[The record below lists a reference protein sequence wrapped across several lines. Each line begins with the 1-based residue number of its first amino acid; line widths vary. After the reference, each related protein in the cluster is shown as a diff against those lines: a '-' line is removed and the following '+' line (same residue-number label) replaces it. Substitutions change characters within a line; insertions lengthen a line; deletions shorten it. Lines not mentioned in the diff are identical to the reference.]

1 MSTQTKNPLARAVK
15 RILDVV
21 RVIAFISLIAWPLL
35 ALVLTIGHSSN
46 TERWGVDISVFSSFN
61 IDLDEFA
68 EGTERSTGVRDPK
81 IHGKGFLN
89 VDTSSLSAFYTFV
102 LMMEMGGIVGFYM
115 LLQLR
120 AVFTSL
126 AAGESFDLKNSA
138 RIRKFGYVAIGW
150 ALISPLLQY
159 FGGQM
164 ILREYSL
171 NLPGIVLSP
180 AFELNGGAIFIGL
193 AMIVLSGVLN
203 EAASINES
211 HRLTI

>member
-1 MSTQTKNPLARAVK
+1 MSIETKNPLARAIK

-21 RVIAFISLIAWPLL
+21 RVIAFISLIAGPLMTL
-35 ALVLTIGHSSN
+35 IITIGHSSIA
-46 TERWGVDISVFSSFN
+46 EHWGIDISVFASFN
-61 IDLDEFA
+61 VDLDEFS
-68 EGTERSTGVRDPK
+68 EGTAQSTGVRDPK
-81 IHGKGFLN
+81 INGKGLLN

-102 LMMEMGGIVGFYM
+102 FMMEVGGIVGFYL

-126 AAGESFDLKNSA
+126 AAGDNFDLKNSA

-150 ALISPLLQY
+150 ALTSPLLQY
-159 FGGQM
+159 FGGQV

-171 NLPGIVLSP
+171 KLPGIVLSP
-180 AFELNGGAIFIGL
+180 AFEVNGGMIFIGL

-211 HRLTI
+211 HQLTI

>member
-1 MSTQTKNPLARAVK
+1 MSIETKNPLARAIK

-21 RVIAFISLIAWPLL
+21 RVIAFISLIAWPLMTL
-35 ALVLTIGHSSN
+35 IISIGHSSIA
-46 TERWGVDISVFSSFN
+46 EHWGIDISVFASFN
-61 IDLDEFA
+61 IDLDEFV
-68 EGTERSTGVRDPK
+68 EGTAQSTGVRDPK
-81 IHGKGFLN
+81 IHGKGLLD

-102 LMMEMGGIVGFYM
+102 FMMEVGGIVGFYL

-126 AAGESFDLKNSA
+126 AAGDNFDLKNSA
-138 RIRKFGYVAIGW
+138 RIRRFGYVAIGW
-150 ALISPLLQY
+150 ALVSPLLQY
-159 FGGQM
+159 FGGQV
-164 ILREYSL
+164 ILQEYSL

-180 AFELNGGAIFIGL
+180 AFELNGGTVFIGL

-211 HRLTI
+211 HQLTI

>member
-1 MSTQTKNPLARAVK
+1 MSAKTKNPLARAVK
-15 RILDVV
+15 RILDFF
-21 RVIAFISLIAWPLL
+21 RVIAFISLIAWPLV
-35 ALVLTIGHSSN
+35 ALVMTIGHSSN
-46 TERWGVDISVFSSFN
+46 GEHWGIDISVFSSFN
-61 IDLDEFA
+61 IDLDEFP
-68 EGTERSTGVRDPK
+68 EGTAQSKGVRDPK
-81 IHGKGFLN
+81 IHGKGLLS

-102 LMMEMGGIVGFYM
+102 FMMEVGGIVGFYL

-126 AAGESFDLKNSA
+126 ADGDSFDPKNSV

-159 FGGQM
+159 FGGQV
-164 ILREYSL
+164 ILLEYSL
-171 NLPGIVLSP
+171 SLPGIVLSP
-180 AFELNGGAIFIGL
+180 SFELDGGVIFIGL